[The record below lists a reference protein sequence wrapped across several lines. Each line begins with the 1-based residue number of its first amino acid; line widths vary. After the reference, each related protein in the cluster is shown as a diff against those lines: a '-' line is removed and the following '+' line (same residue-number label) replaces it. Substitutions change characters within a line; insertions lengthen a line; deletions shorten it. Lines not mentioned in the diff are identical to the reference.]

1 MRANTGIILRTSTCK
16 GGVLQRGASA
26 IVTSHCEDCIRST
39 LPVFTPVVW
48 LAALQ
53 ADIG

>member
-1 MRANTGIILRTSTCK
+1 VGRARSLPATAK
-16 GGVLQRGASA
+16 
-26 IVTSHCEDCIRST
+26 DFIRLT

>member
-1 MRANTGIILRTSTCK
+1 MRANTGIILRTSSCEEAF
-16 GGVLQRGASA
+16 LHLGASA